1 MDKVRRFIT
10 KKRHGKWDV
19 AFRLTAGAATKVAL
33 LLLMY
38 HLL

>member
-1 MDKVRRFIT
+1 MDKLRRFIG
-10 KKRHGKWDV
+10 KKRSGKWDV
-19 AFRLTAGAATKVAL
+19 VFRLAAGAATKAAL